1 MDTLDIKEM
10 LRYFKSKLSLIIL
23 ITVIVGI
30 IGCLYGIFIQVPEYK
45 SSTTIVLISDHS
57 SESSL
62 TSNDI
67 TLNQNLVSTYSE
79 IIKSKRILNQVC
91 DNLKLDYNYESLYGN
106 INVSSV
112 LNTQIIKITVTNTD
126 KKLAKDIANEIASV
140 FSVEIPELY
149 NISNVNILDTAEEAI
164 SASNISVTKQSI
176 MALIVGAVLGF
187 GIVFVIYYF
196 DRTVK
201 TAEQVETKIG
211 LPILGTVQEYKKGR

>member
-30 IGCLYGIFIQVPEYK
+30 IGCLYGIFIQVPKYK

-62 TSNDI
+62 TSSDI

-176 MALIVGAVLGF
+176 MALIIGAVLGF

-201 TAEQVETKIG
+201 TAEQVENKIG

>member
-1 MDTLDIKEM
+1 MDTLDIKEVIS
-10 LRYFKSKLSLIIL
+10 YFKSKLSLIIL

-30 IGCLYGIFIQVPEYK
+30 IGCLYGIFIQVPKYK

-62 TSNDI
+62 TSSDI

-176 MALIVGAVLGF
+176 MALIIGAVLGF

-201 TAEQVETKIG
+201 TAEQIETKIG

>member
-10 LRYFKSKLSLIIL
+10 MNYFKSKLSLIIL
-23 ITVIVGI
+23 ITVSVGI
-30 IGCLYGIFIQVPEYK
+30 IGCLYGIFIQVPKYK
-45 SSTTIVLISDHS
+45 SSSTIVLISDHS

-62 TSNDI
+62 TNSDI
-67 TLNQNLVSTYSE
+67 SLNQNLVSTYSE
-79 IIKSKRILNQVC
+79 IIKSKRILNQVQE
-91 DNLKLDYNYESLYGN
+91 NLKLDYSYESLYKD

-112 LNTQIIKITVTNTD
+112 LNTQIIKITVTNTE

-176 MALIVGAVLGF
+176 MFLIIGVVLGF

-201 TAEQVETKIG
+201 TVEQVETKTG